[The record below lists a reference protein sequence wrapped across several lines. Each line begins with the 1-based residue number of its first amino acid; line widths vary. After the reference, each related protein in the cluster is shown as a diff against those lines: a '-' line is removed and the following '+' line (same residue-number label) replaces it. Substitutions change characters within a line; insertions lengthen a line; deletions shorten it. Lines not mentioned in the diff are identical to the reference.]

1 MTRGAYGLALTGIEI
16 GEELLVPATDT
27 WLRTEIVVEHGPT
40 EEVREYLDES
50 GGTVRFA
57 DAVAHVEREPA
68 KAIFRFAGEP
78 RVEAVIHPYLSPVAG
93 LLAHWYGREALHA
106 GGYIVDGG
114 VWGVVA
120 DRGGGKSS
128 TLAQLALDGAQI
140 VADDLL
146 VVDADAALAG
156 PRAIDLRED
165 VSAVLGVGEPLGVLG
180 TRSRWRFRLPT
191 VESAL
196 PLRGWV
202 FLEWGE
208 TFSIE
213 PTSPSERLE
222 RLGAQRMIRRRPPDP
237 TSLLRL
243 ASHPGFVIRRPESL
257 ESLAETARHL
267 RASPPVDSSNG

>member
-1 MTRGAYGLALTGIEI
+1 VYGLALTGLDL
-16 GEELLVPATDT
+16 GQELLVPAPDLWPTIA
-27 WLRTEIVVEHGPT
+27 IVVEQGLV
-40 EEVREYLDES
+40 EDAREYADEA

-57 DAVAHVEREPA
+57 DAVAHIQREPA
-68 KAIFRFAGEP
+68 KAVFRFAGEP

-93 LLAHWYGREALHA
+93 LLAHWHGREALHA
-106 GGYIVDGG
+106 GGYVHDGG
-114 VWGVVA
+114 VWGMIA

-128 TLAQLALDGAQI
+128 TLAQLALEGVPI

-146 VVDADAALAG
+146 VVDQDAALAG
-156 PRAIDLRED
+156 PRAIDLRAE

-180 TRSRWRFRLPT
+180 TRSRWRFRLSP

-196 PLRGWV
+196 PLCGWI
-202 FLEWGE
+202 FLEWGA
-208 TFSIE
+208 TFSVE

-243 ASHPGFVIRRPESL
+243 ASYPGFVIRRPASL
-257 ESLAETARHL
+257 ESLAETARLL
-267 RASPPVDSSNG
+267 RAPFPVDSNG